1 MSNILSFQVELKE
14 VIIQAGFASNPYR
27 VFVENLY
34 FETVNELYQQT
45 CLLFG
50 GRALFSHS

>member
-14 VIIQAGFASNPYR
+14 VIIQVGFASNPYR
-27 VFVENLY
+27 VIVENLY

-50 GRALFSHS
+50 RRALFSHS